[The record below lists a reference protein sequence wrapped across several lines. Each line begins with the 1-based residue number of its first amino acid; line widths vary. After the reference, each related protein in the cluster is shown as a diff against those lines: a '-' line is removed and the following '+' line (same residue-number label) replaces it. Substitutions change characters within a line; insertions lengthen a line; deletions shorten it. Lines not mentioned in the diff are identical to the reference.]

1 MGRKL
6 VFQMEREIVFCG
18 VRLILRMR
26 IISILEECM
35 GPQASVHSGLC
46 PSLPSEWASTLSGTN
61 AKDQFMK
68 L

>member
-1 MGRKL
+1 MGTGL

-18 VRLILRMR
+18 EVKLILRMR
-26 IISILEECM
+26 TISILGEYM
-35 GPQASVHSGLC
+35 GPQALVCLGLC
-46 PSLPSEWASTLSGTN
+46 PSLLLASTLSGAN